1 MKAPTGSTSIPH
13 YSIRGLVHFL
23 VKRGISQQLLLTK
36 LECELADLNAPK
48 KAFNSHDFE
57 GLLAFGAEQLNI
69 PNIGFLHGQSF
80 DPSAWGLLGNIVEVS
95 ENLWQALG
103 YQKRYQCLMGTFGR
117 AYHEIERDTVIMR
130 WLSEPNASN
139 SNIEQVITAWVSF
152 AFSNT
157 ITDQKPIAVH
167 FTHAP
172 LADTECYQTFFG
184 CPVHFNANFNGV
196 IIKEASLRLPLIHQN
211 KEVLDVLCCH
221 AEHQLAHKKAN
232 ASLDIVSQLI
242 VEMLPNK
249 VPELIDLAE
258 HLAISTRQL
267 QRKFEKEGTNL
278 TSLLEDIR
286 KRLAISY
293 LCQTDH
299 KLLYISTVLGYSEQ
313 SAFQRAF
320 KRWTGQTPQSFRLTP
335 KPIN

>member
-1 MKAPTGSTSIPH
+1 MKQASNQIPH
-13 YSIRGLVHFL
+13 YSIRGLVNFL
-23 VKRGISQQLLLTK
+23 INQGLEQQVLLSMLDCS
-36 LECELADLNAPK
+36 LSDLNTPK
-48 KAFNSHDFE
+48 KTFYGHDYE
-57 GLLAFGAEQLNI
+57 RLLEIGSAQLAL
-69 PNIGFLHGQSF
+69 PNIGFLHGKYF
-80 DPSAWGLLGNIVEVS
+80 HPSAWGLLGNIVEVS

-117 AYHEIERDTVIMR
+117 AYHELDDESVIMR

-139 SNIEQVITAWVSF
+139 NNIEQVITAWVSF
-152 AFSNT
+152 AFANT
-157 ITDQKPIAVH
+157 ISNEKPLSVH
-167 FTHAP
+167 FMHSP
-172 LADTECYQTFFG
+172 LAALDDYEAFFG
-184 CPVHFNANFNGV
+184 CPVFFNANFNGV
-196 IIKEASLRLPLIHQN
+196 IIREKSLRLPLIHQN

-221 AEHQLAHKKAN
+221 AEHQLSHKKAN

-242 VEMLPNK
+242 VEMLPKK
-249 VPELIDLAE
+249 VPELADIAE
-258 HLAISTRQL
+258 HLSISTRQL

-320 KRWTGQTPQSFRLTP
+320 KRWTGQTPQSFRLS
-335 KPIN
+335 PIPIS